1 MNVAATKD
9 RLHLRIEQA
18 DEKMLGVLD
27 ELMETLFRSYHEATD
42 GEEDQR
48 KAIPEWAKPLTM
60 EESLTDL
67 REGTEQYKAGDYIA
81 LEESRREMEQYM
93 NRRHSD
99 R

>member
-27 ELMETLFRSYHEATD
+27 ELMETLFRSYHEVTN
-42 GEEDQR
+42 GEEDQQ

-60 EESLTDL
+60 EESLADL
-67 REGTEQYKAGDYIA
+67 REGVQQYKAGNYVT
-81 LEESRREMEQYM
+81 LEEVRKEMKTW
-93 NRRHSD
+93 
-99 R
+99 